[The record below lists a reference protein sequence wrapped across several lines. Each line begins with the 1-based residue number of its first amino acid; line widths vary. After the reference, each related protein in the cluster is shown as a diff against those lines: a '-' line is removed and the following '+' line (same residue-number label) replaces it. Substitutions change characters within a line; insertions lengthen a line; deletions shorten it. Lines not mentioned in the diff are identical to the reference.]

1 MGVNEGG
8 NRGSFSVV
16 LCRALVAESAE
27 RVLRFAI
34 WWRYECQPTDD
45 ADTNV
50 RTAAIF
56 ACKDGGIGVD
66 PVLRLRRPVTRFGV
80 GTILDGTGTGGGLEI
95 VESG

>member
-1 MGVNEGG
+1 MAIEG
-8 NRGSFSVV
+8 RSALSFVRRLSQN
-16 LCRALVAESAE
+16 LLKGHSDSPSGG
-27 RVLRFAI
+27 
-34 WWRYECQPTDD
+34 RYECQATDD
-45 ADTNV
+45 VDMDV

-66 PVLRLRRPVTRFGV
+66 PVPRLRRPVTRFGV